1 MVSKF
6 AEKILSDLKSEV
18 AKTEQTWRTLRVQPD
33 PMESREVEPFLNAK
47 KRLFANAIA
56 HYSAMQL
63 DGISETIA
71 EAYGTLRNLKKVNV
85 DANTDLAEEAA
96 FFTFDPKAA
105 RETLQNAEKEISAI
119 RKDLMTVKEFVAPLG
134 TMTEA
139 KAAECTK
146 ALKSLESRIASENYG
161 FGNNVFHMS
170 QQTTT
175 KGKALASS
183 ENIHKFGL
191 AFAMEHAK
199 NAGSFD
205 SLSKMLEKLSSTV
218 DYTTLS
224 ITAREA
230 YDRTIK
236 VLEQAPKMVA
246 AYADTVER
254 CVHSI
259 DESNRE
265 IEFYINL

>member
-56 HYSAMQL
+56 HYSAMKL
-63 DGISETIA
+63 EGISDTIA
-71 EAYGTLRNLKKVNV
+71 DAYKTLRNMKKVNV
-85 DANTDLAEEAA
+85 DPKTDLASEAV
-96 FFTFDPKAA
+96 FYTYDPKSA
-105 RETLQNAEKEISAI
+105 RTALENAEREIAII
-119 RKDLMTVKEFVAPLG
+119 RKDLATVKEFVAPRG
-134 TMTEA
+134 AMTEA
-139 KAAECTK
+139 KAAECIK
-146 ALKSLESRIASENYG
+146 ALRSLESRMASENYG
-161 FGNNVFHMS
+161 FGNNVFRMS
-170 QQTTT
+170 EETTT

-199 NAGSFD
+199 SADSFD
-205 SLSKMLEKLSSTV
+205 ALSNMLEKLSATV
-218 DYTTLS
+218 DYTELS

-236 VLEQAPKMVA
+236 VLEQAPKMIE
-246 AYADTVER
+246 AYAETVER
-254 CVHSI
+254 SVNSI
-259 DESNRE
+259 NDSNKE